1 MPYKT
6 DTAQGYSKGRSQLN
20 PLYPI
25 NPHRYYKKLKGTDD
39 DPELPKP
46 PPPPRPP
53 PPPPPPPPPTNE
65 CGYGEEDDAD
75 GGHCYVKEHKLE
87 KATVRVR
94 ICVMPDGS
102 LKTTHEVKSQF
113 SNAYTHGVRILNDT
127 TGNTDCRTITKDFML
142 KTTAPIT
149 GGSYKTNSK
158 LHPRVNYLTQA
169 QVNDR
174 FMDRSELTGAIAGAG
189 TFAVAL
195 FWFWKAVMFY
205 YEKKVGDKK
214 RIVFRTTNRTPQ
226 INASSNA
233 VKVDREGLYYNFQ
246 FTLQRGEK
254 GERTVCVR

>member
-1 MPYKT
+1 MPFKT
-6 DTAQGYSKGRSQLN
+6 ESAQGYGKGRSQLN

-25 NPHRYYKKLKGTDD
+25 NPHRYYKKLKGTDVD
-39 DPELPKP
+39 TPEPW
-46 PPPPRPP
+46 RP

-75 GGHCYVKEHKLE
+75 GGHCYVKEHILDKVI
-87 KATVRVR
+87 VRVR

-102 LKTTHEVKSQF
+102 MKTTHEVKLKG
-113 SNAYTHGVRILNDT
+113 NNDYTQGVRIINDT
-127 TGNTDCRTITKDFML
+127 TGDTDCRTIIKDFML

-149 GGSYKTNSK
+149 GGTYKTNSK

-195 FWFWKAVMFY
+195 FWFWKAVMFF
-205 YEKKVGDKK
+205 YEKKMGDKK
-214 RIVFRTTNRTPQ
+214 RIVFRTTDRTTQ
-226 INASSNA
+226 INASRNA
-233 VKVDREGLYYNFQ
+233 VSVEREGLYYNFA

-254 GERTVCVR
+254 GEKTICQR